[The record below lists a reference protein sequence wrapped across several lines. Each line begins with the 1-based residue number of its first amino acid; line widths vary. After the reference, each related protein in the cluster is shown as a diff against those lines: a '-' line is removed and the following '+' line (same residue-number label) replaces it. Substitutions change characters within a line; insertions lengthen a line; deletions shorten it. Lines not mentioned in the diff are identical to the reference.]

1 MRSHLGATM
10 LAALPGPRMRL
21 TGLAGEWEVHGLDP
35 QEGALRAGARP
46 GDPGFGEV
54 PEAAWGVLSDGG
66 APRPVPSARGDWP
79 AFYAGVARAL
89 RDGGPPPV
97 DPRDAVQV
105 LEVIDAARA

>member
-1 MRSHLGATM
+1 
-10 LAALPGPRMRL
+10 MRL

-54 PEAAWGVLSDGG
+54 PEVAWGVISDGA

-79 AFYAGVARAL
+79 AFYAGVAGAL

-97 DPRDAVQV
+97 DPRDAVRV
-105 LEVIDAARA
+105 LDVIDRIRAYPSG